1 MLGLGLDADD
11 HHTRITRG
19 DNFFLWTSYFDP
31 HPDYL
36 VPEPWDTMYDPQTVT
51 VPSIVEGEHANNP
64 PHFQL
69 TQQENPDFS
78 AWEEPEGHAMH
89 GFQSHLRGEKELAQD
104 IAVYYG
110 MISLM
115 DKYIGKVLDKLDELG
130 LAENT
135 LVVFTSDHGHFYGQ
149 HGLTTKGPFHYQDLV
164 KVPFIARMPGT
175 IPGGE
180 QTDAM
185 LSLVDLAPTFLSVA
199 GLEVPR
205 TMTGVDQNQ
214 VLCGQKQ
221 EARDH
226 VIVENHHQPTT
237 IHLKTYIDK
246 RYKITVYYDRE
257 YGELFDLREDPE
269 ELRNLWDSCEHATL
283 KAQLLLKLV
292 HAEMG
297 KEPLWMPRI
306 AGA

>member
-1 MLGLGLDADD
+1 M
-11 HHTRITRG
+11 RITRRIS
-19 DNFFLWTSYFDP
+19 NW
-31 HPDYL
+31 
-36 VPEPWDTMYDPQTVT
+36 
-51 VPSIVEGEHANNP
+51 
-64 PHFQL
+64 
-69 TQQENPDFS
+69 TQQESPDFS
-78 AWEEPEGHAMH
+78 AWEEPEGQAMH
-89 GFQSHLRGEKELAQD
+89 GFQSHLRDKKELAQD

-115 DKYIGKVLDKLDELG
+115 DKYIGKVLDRLDELG

-175 IPGGE
+175 IPEGE
-180 QTDAM
+180 QNDAM
-185 LSLVDLAPTFLSVA
+185 VTLVDLAPTFLSVA
-199 GLEVPR
+199 GIEVPR
-205 TMTGVDQNQ
+205 MMTGVDQND
-214 VLCGQKQ
+214 VLCGRKQ

-246 RYKITVYYDRE
+246 RYKITAYYNRE
-257 YGELFDLREDPE
+257 YGELFDLREDPQ
-269 ELRNLWDSCEHATL
+269 ELRNLWDSREHATL
-283 KAQLLLKLV
+283 KTQLLLKLV

-297 KEPLWMPRI
+297 KEPLVMPRI